1 MIRINLLQVR
11 ATRERRKS
19 SVATQLVVFVVLLA
33 GEIGAF
39 VWLYMDVTHELS
51 TKDAAIQEIR
61 SALDAKRQE
70 VSSLDAKQQ
79 ELKDI
84 NAKRD
89 VIGALQAAKTG
100 PMYMVAELMRILSK
114 NVGPRLDDAT
124 QRMVNQDPNLNY
136 RRDWD
141 FRRVWIRE
149 FNETDREVTI
159 VGTALDVSDISEFQR
174 RLNLSQYFEDVRW
187 VSSPEATEGP
197 SEQSLYDFTLK
208 GRAVYQ

>member
-39 VWLYMDVTHELS
+39 VWLYTNVTNELS

-61 SALDAKRQE
+61 SALNAKRQE

-79 ELKDI
+79 ELEEI
-84 NAKRD
+84 NAKRA

-100 PMYMVAELMRILSK
+100 PMYMVAELMRVLSK

-136 RRDWD
+136 HRDWD
-141 FRRVWIRE
+141 FRHVWIRQ
-149 FNETDREVTI
+149 FQETDREVTI
-159 VGTALDVSDISEFQR
+159 EGTAMDVSDISEFQR

-197 SEQSLYDFTLK
+197 GEQSLYDFTLK

>member
-19 SVATQLVVFVVLLA
+19 SVATQLVVFVLLLA

-39 VWLYMDVTHELS
+39 VWLYMDVTSELE
-51 TKDAAIQEIR
+51 TKNDAIQEIQ
-61 SALDAKRQE
+61 SALDAKRRE

-79 ELKDI
+79 ELQEI

-124 QRMVNQDPNLNY
+124 QRMVNQDPNRNF

-149 FNETDREVTI
+149 FEETDREVTI
-159 VGTALDVSDISEFQR
+159 EGTALDVSDISEFQR

-187 VSSPEATEGP
+187 VRSPEATEGP
-197 SEQSLYDFTLK
+197 GEQSLYDFTLK